1 MGSLPHSLQSL
12 SSNSRKSLLLIL
24 VTLGLALSPCLP
36 YPLSC
41 SLVIHTSHL
50 HGSADCQLREK
61 CYVGSGGHSNKG
73 RAGMWSTGRPLD
85 RRTAH
90 HRGRGISKGEGAP
103 KWDLGPG
110 RPQWGRPSP
119 SSLLHLYLGVYYLQ
133 HISFQKKT
141 VYTST
146 QFSLKQKNLD
156 FNHGTFC

>member
-24 VTLGLALSPCLP
+24 VTLGLALGPCLS

-73 RAGMWSTGRPLD
+73 RAGMWSTGWPLD

-110 RPQWGRPSP
+110 LEAGHSGGAPVHPPYS
-119 SSLLHLYLGVYYLQ
+119 
-133 HISFQKKT
+133 
-141 VYTST
+141 TST
-146 QFSLKQKNLD
+146 WVFITCSISASKRRWGILPHSLV
-156 FNHGTFC
+156 